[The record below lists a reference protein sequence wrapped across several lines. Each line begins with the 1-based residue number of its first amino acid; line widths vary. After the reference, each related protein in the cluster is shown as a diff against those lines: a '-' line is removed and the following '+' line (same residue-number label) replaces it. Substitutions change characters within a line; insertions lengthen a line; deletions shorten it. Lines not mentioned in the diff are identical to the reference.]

1 MKLAVAISMIVCT
14 IGLQAYRHYK
24 DYQKK
29 QRQVLT
35 SAEQFEIEII
45 ESMSHEE
52 MCKLWRSAPSGH
64 IYFDSSKPY
73 AEIFSKRL
81 FEHFGGITPEISKR
95 IGR

>member
-1 MKLAVAISMIVCT
+1 MSLPLAIAMII
-14 IGLQAYRHYK
+14 IGIVLQAVRHYK
-24 DYQKK
+24 CYQKK
-29 QRQVLT
+29 QKQTLT
-35 SAEQFEIEII
+35 TAERFEIEII